1 MFQIQKNSVNTY
13 KWIYNPTGSPISLLP
28 VAVAPFQK
36 FAEAEGGRWRCLQP
50 CDPACDQTIA
60 ANSRYF
66 HRELYHSGAV
76 APAAAAPTT
85 GDHKFCNIGS
95 EAPPMTPIKTKP
107 DASHDLMNPV
117 RKCPSPKSEKKS
129 EEFRAVKRPREPET
143 SSRSPVVECACVQ
156 EQVASSDCSTSHHLN
171 SDACVHVPPATV
183 PDADGDA
190 PFDSSSIC
198 PSGASATPSSLNSFT
213 AGSSSNC
220 HGPVVRAHPSPR
232 HPSISGQTAC
242 TGGTGECTTPHLPV
256 RVRGMCK
263 CCYQREYRLKTLV
276 IGNDCQKHQKG
287 NQSFDQSIMILQTYI
302 YIHPSTC
309 AYMHFSM
316 HAFWQLHNCNY

>member
-28 VAVAPFQK
+28 VAVAPFQN

-60 ANSRYF
+60 A
-66 HRELYHSGAV
+66 
-76 APAAAAPTT
+76 
-85 GDHKFCNIGS
+85 
-95 EAPPMTPIKTKP
+95 
-107 DASHDLMNPV
+107 
-117 RKCPSPKSEKKS
+117 KSEKKS

-156 EQVASSDCSTSHHLN
+156 EQVASSDFSTSHHLN